1 MIDLETKQEGNTI
14 LVKLSDGEDLFPGLE
29 AACRKHGVENG
40 AVMWGIGMLKDFE
53 VGFYGPAGYEKRTF
67 EGRHEL
73 IALHGSIAMDAEPR
87 LHLHV
92 AVGRAD
98 HTVHGGH
105 LFRARTCM
113 VNEICLVR
121 FEAIRLRR
129 VLNEGT
135 KLREL
140 VLEP

>member
-1 MIDLETKQEGNTI
+1 MQTKQEGNTI
-14 LVKLSDGEDLFPGLE
+14 LVKLSDGEDLFPSLEE
-29 AACRKHGVENG
+29 AARTHSLENG

-53 VGFYGPAGYEKRTF
+53 VGFYGPMGYEKKIF
-67 EGRHEL
+67 DGRHEL
-73 IALHGSIAMDAEPR
+73 IALHGSIAMRADPK

-92 AVGRAD
+92 AVGRPD

-105 LFRARTCM
+105 LFHAKACM
-113 VNEICLVR
+113 VNEICIVR
-121 FEAIRLRR
+121 FEDIRMTR
-129 VLNEGT
+129 VLNETT